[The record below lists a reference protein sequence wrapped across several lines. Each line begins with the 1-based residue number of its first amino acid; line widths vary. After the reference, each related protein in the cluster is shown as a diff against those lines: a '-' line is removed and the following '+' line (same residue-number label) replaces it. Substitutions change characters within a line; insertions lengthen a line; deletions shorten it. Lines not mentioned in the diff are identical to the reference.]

1 MRGGQSGTQTF
12 FLKSVTYRPTLINL
26 ANSGGDQLKKTPCIF
41 TGKYLHWSKMHFI
54 IMNMWCAGFDP
65 SSVAC
70 YEDLQQYAVRTES
83 GYECF
88 CGFSLRRKDNVL
100 RHIESKHFP
109 NHFAWNCDIC
119 GKQVG
124 TKKALEM
131 HKSYSHT
138 KQTWFDCIMLSIR
151 FRLNKNYLWT
161 GDSMAWNNSF
171 LFRFEVA
178 FDRLSATH
186 LVHSQ
191 DLHITCTMAWSRNEL
206 SKCDTVATATIEGF
220 FGPPTAISLVRII
233 VRRWSR
239 QSFW

>member
-1 MRGGQSGTQTF
+1 
-12 FLKSVTYRPTLINL
+12 
-26 ANSGGDQLKKTPCIF
+26 
-41 TGKYLHWSKMHFI
+41 
-54 IMNMWCAGFDP
+54 MWCAGFDP

-88 CGFSLRRKDNVL
+88 CGFRHRWKANVL
-100 RHIESKHFP
+100 CHIESKHFP

-151 FRLNKNYLWT
+151 SRLNKSCTST
-161 GDSMAWNNSF
+161 GDSIAWNNSF
-171 LFRFEVA
+171 LFWFEVA
-178 FDRLSATH
+178 FNRSSSTD

-191 DLHITCTMAWSRNEL
+191 DLHIKCTMAWSRNEL
-206 SKCDTVATATIEGF
+206 WKRDTVAIAAIEGF
-220 FGPPTAISLVRII
+220 FGLPNVISLLP
-233 VRRWSR
+233 
-239 QSFW
+239 